1 MQKEKLIITR
11 KAAICRFFFTFF
23 LMKKNIL
30 SYEEMKSKAQSYCAY
45 QERCHMEVENKLK
58 TYSTS
63 QEEINNIIYEPI
75 KNNYLNETRFAQA
88 FARGKFKF
96 KNWGRNRI
104 KMELE
109 KRKVSKKNI
118 DLGLNEIIEEDY
130 IKKLDELFQKC
141 SEKFKKYDRQN
152 MKKKIFDYL
161 NYRGWEYD
169 KIFNKLN
176 EL

>member
-1 MQKEKLIITR
+1 MQKEKLIITK
-11 KAAICRFFFTFF
+11 KAAICRFFFYLFF
-23 LMKKNIL
+23 VKKNTL
-30 SYEEMKSKAQSYCAY
+30 SYDEIKSKAQNYCAY
-45 QERCHMEVENKLK
+45 QERCHMEVENKLR

-63 QEEINNIIYEPI
+63 KEEIDNIIYELI

-88 FARGKFKF
+88 FSRGKFKF
-96 KNWGRNRI
+96 KNWGKMRI

-118 DLGLNEIIEEDY
+118 DIGMNEINEEDY

-141 SEKFKKYDRQN
+141 IDKFQKYNKQQ

>member
-1 MQKEKLIITR
+1 M
-11 KAAICRFFFTFF
+11 
-23 LMKKNIL
+23 
-30 SYEEMKSKAQSYCAY
+30 
-45 QERCHMEVENKLK
+45 
-58 TYSTS
+58 
-63 QEEINNIIYEPI
+63 
-75 KNNYLNETRFAQA
+75 
-88 FARGKFKF
+88 
-96 KNWGRNRI
+96 RI

-118 DLGLNEIIEEDY
+118 DIGMNEISEEDY
-130 IKKLDELFQKC
+130 FKKLDELFQKC
-141 SEKFKKYDRQN
+141 IDKFQKYNKQQ

>member
-1 MQKEKLIITR
+1 MQKEKLIITK
-11 KAAICRFFFTFF
+11 KAAICRFFFYLF
-23 LMKKNIL
+23 LVKKNTL
-30 SYEEMKSKAQSYCAY
+30 SYDEIKSKAQSYCAY
-45 QERCHMEVENKLK
+45 QERCHMEVENKLR

-63 QEEINNIIYEPI
+63 KEEINNIIYELI

-88 FARGKFKF
+88 FSRGKFKF
-96 KNWGRNRI
+96 KNWGKMRI

-118 DLGLNEIIEEDY
+118 DIGMYEIKEEDY

-141 SEKFKKYDRQN
+141 IDKFKKYNKQQ

-169 KIFNKLN
+169 KIFNKLS